1 METEQKRICISYARV
16 SSVIQTT
23 EDKTGIE
30 RQLETAHRVAREK
43 GWTLDEKLSGVDLGL
58 SAYKGKNLTDTAAL
72 GGLLKALK
80 EGKINTT
87 PPPILIVEA
96 LDRITRKEINIALR
110 LWMDILESGMEIY
123 VDRLNKLYTKESLNN
138 VVDLM
143 IPLFEFSSGHEDSAK
158 RGYRIK
164 QSWVVRKRRLVE
176 DGKAYQSKPR
186 GWLKWNEE
194 KKCYDAIPEKVK
206 GIERLFELANIG
218 LGIRGITKQLNEE
231 HVTHF
236 ATYCGKQIKSHNW
249 SISSVYNILH
259 TKAVLGFNESVDLP
273 IKMYPA
279 IISEKLYD
287 TARAKIDARRTG
299 KYYGQSGPTARN
311 LFMGLV
317 ECSECHNHLT
327 LHPTS
332 NKHHPRTTPRQR
344 KIYDVPRGPGS
355 RGGKPI
361 LWYLWCHGKRQG
373 LCSVNKQ
380 IRYDKVEE
388 SFASMLSGSAFVN
401 AYTEAADTTEQTQT
415 LESLKGKVVDVNSRL
430 ERYTADY
437 EKAPSDT
444 LLNLMAKTEQQKNH
458 LVSELEQTKSAVVMA
473 DGYGDMKNQLLSIL
487 YKGWTDTEVRLKLR
501 ELIRA
506 VVSKIVVN
514 GAKQCYDVY
523 WKNGAPVTHVE
534 VMRKAFKIDGLLIPA
549 VQNWENEMVKI
560 GNVVREM
567 DATQDKQPATPP
579 PATIWNTPIP
589 IDAKKQNWVER
600 QQTRMLKP
608 LPDKEPAANL

>member
-1 METEQKRICISYARV
+1 M
-16 SSVIQTT
+16 
-23 EDKTGIE
+23 
-30 RQLETAHRVAREK
+30 
-43 GWTLDEKLSGVDLGL
+43 
-58 SAYKGKNLTDTAAL
+58 
-72 GGLLKALK
+72 
-80 EGKINTT
+80 
-87 PPPILIVEA
+87 
-96 LDRITRKEINIALR
+96 
-110 LWMDILESGMEIY
+110 
-123 VDRLNKLYTKESLNN
+123 
-138 VVDLM
+138 
-143 IPLFEFSSGHEDSAK
+143 
-158 RGYRIK
+158 
-164 QSWVVRKRRLVE
+164 
-176 DGKAYQSKPR
+176 
-186 GWLKWNEE
+186 
-194 KKCYDAIPEKVK
+194 
-206 GIERLFELANIG
+206 
-218 LGIRGITKQLNEE
+218 
-231 HVTHF
+231 
-236 ATYCGKQIKSHNW
+236 
-249 SISSVYNILH
+249 
-259 TKAVLGFNESVDLP
+259 
-273 IKMYPA
+273 
-279 IISEKLYD
+279 
-287 TARAKIDARRTG
+287 
-299 KYYGQSGPTARN
+299 
-311 LFMGLV
+311 
-317 ECSECHNHLT
+317 
-327 LHPTS
+327 
-332 NKHHPRTTPRQR
+332 
-344 KIYDVPRGPGS
+344 
-355 RGGKPI
+355 
-361 LWYLWCHGKRQG
+361 
-373 LCSVNKQ
+373 
-380 IRYDKVEE
+380 EE